1 MIRQNVNFSLMKR
14 KTTLCGIELGS
25 WYLPVVVVL
34 SIILGTLNSFLG
46 HANSFIFHLP
56 LFLDTIGTLI
66 STALFGLAAGLLT
79 AGVTHITPDLF
90 SFMAGGYLPWVFCS
104 AASAVSLWIFI
115 RSHRFSNL
123 LHVSLVTIT
132 VTLANAFTGAIVA
145 VFFFSGMTNHPVD
158 FLMTGFVSIGQSLFS
173 AAFWA
178 RIPAN
183 FIDKGIA
190 VLITFGIYRWCCRRE
205 GIRLNKET

>member
-1 MIRQNVNFSLMKR
+1 MRNK
-14 KTTLCGIELGS
+14 KTLCGIELGS
-25 WYLPVVVVL
+25 WYISAAVVSSL
-34 SIILGTLNSFLG
+34 MLGVFNAFLG

-66 STALFGLAAGLLT
+66 STALFGLAAGIAT
-79 AGVTHITPDLF
+79 AVVTHITPDLF

-104 AASAVSLWIFI
+104 IASALTLWLFL
-115 RSHRFSNL
+115 RNNRFSNM
-123 LHVSLVTIT
+123 LHLISVTLA
-132 VTLANAFTGAIVA
+132 VTLANAFTGAVVA
-145 VFFFSGMTNHPVD
+145 VFFYSGMTNHPVD

-178 RIPAN
+178 RIPVN

-190 VLITFGIYRWCCRRE
+190 VLVTFVLYRFCNRRGE
-205 GIRLNKET
+205 LRKKNE